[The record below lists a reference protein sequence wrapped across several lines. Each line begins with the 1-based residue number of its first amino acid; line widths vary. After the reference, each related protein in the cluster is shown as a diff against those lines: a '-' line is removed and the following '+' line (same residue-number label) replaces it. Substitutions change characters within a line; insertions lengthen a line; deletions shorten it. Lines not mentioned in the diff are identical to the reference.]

1 MFKIDSLRNSTT
13 TLCRYASVYTS
24 LQLMLCDRLAS
35 NLDFRR
41 SSMLAVK
48 PSLTVDDRSHWTN
61 FRCLVATRPSPSR
74 VFRTGSEVAEGKRV
88 CLVTSAG
95 LCEMLKE
102 RGLGDPTERT
112 TIQVRRVTELAG
124 RPQASRRT
132 AVERCSARMAR
143 VQSTPCLMEELV
155 DATVHEYAK
164 ASARAIYFTMKLN
177 DKTNRIR

>member
-1 MFKIDSLRNSTT
+1 MHPCLH
-13 TLCRYASVYTS
+13 TS
-24 LQLMLCDRLAS
+24 LQLMSCDRLAS

-41 SSMLAVK
+41 SSMLAGR

-61 FRCLVATRPSPSR
+61 FRCLVATRPSPST
-74 VFRTGSEVAEGKRV
+74 VFRTGSEAAEGRRV

-112 TIQVRRVTELAG
+112 TIQVRRRVTELAE
-124 RPQASRRT
+124 RPLASRRT

-164 ASARAIYFTMKLN
+164 ASARAIYFTMKLG